1 MSLPSL
7 SLVAHGGE
15 RSDGA
20 AKLGRV
26 SRALALIARFTGTG
40 RPRGAGAA
48 LNIARHGSA
57 SGAASSAALVVVQH
71 RAENQPCGA
80 EIDVIS
86 QSATSDR
93 IAMRRAHAAPALA
106 LSLDNRSCGLRA
118 LAAAAGGVAAYM

>member
-1 MSLPSL
+1 M
-7 SLVAHGGE
+7 
-15 RSDGA
+15 
-20 AKLGRV
+20 
-26 SRALALIARFTGTG
+26 
-40 RPRGAGAA
+40 
-48 LNIARHGSA
+48 A

-93 IAMRRAHAAPALA
+93 IAMRRAHAALA